1 MKKITFLILLI
12 GSVTFLQAQ
21 TPSPSQLMKT
31 SWAKILKQYKP
42 KKTTDPVVDFDPDPN
57 SVEWPLL
64 YHPEYNPD
72 LYNDETNVYHVVDE
86 IDREKL
92 KNYEY
97 EVPTPLGWPSAGP
110 VRALSDFFRFASGSI
125 TKYRASPFDTFNHIN
140 DHDDFKKALIQRYG
154 STKNI
159 YCLADDINKSEFVV
173 VFFIVKNGVPKMIG
187 LYINYY
193 SG

>member
-31 SWAKILKQYKP
+31 TWAKILKQYQP
-42 KKTTDPVVDFDPDPN
+42 KKSTDPVVNFDPDPN

-64 YHPEYNPD
+64 YQPSNWVSIIEYPEV
-72 LYNDETNVYHVVDE
+72 EE
-86 IDREKL
+86 IDKEKL
-92 KNYEY
+92 KNFEY
-97 EVPTPLGWPSAGP
+97 EVPTPLGWPEQGP
-110 VRALSDFFRFASGSI
+110 VRALSEFFSFAPEKI
-125 TKYRASPFDTFNHIN
+125 TQYKTRKFEEIFFEHQEN
-140 DHDDFKKALIQRYG
+140 FRKAFIQRYG

-159 YCLADDINKSEFVV
+159 YCLTSKENENSYDFVV
-173 VFFIVKNGVPKMIG
+173 VFFIVKNGVPKMVG
-187 LYINYY
+187 FCMNYY